1 VKKRIR
7 NRYRKEKEDPVAML
21 KRIVAIAAVAAIALF
36 CLGGSALAAPPADWP
51 KKIVFGIIPTDSSA
65 NITERFDNLVKY
77 LEKRL
82 GVPVEV
88 KVATDYAGVITGMQ
102 FKHID
107 LAYFGPK
114 SYVEAAKRANAEA
127 FVIEVS
133 KDGSK
138 GYYGLIITKKGSGL
152 KSVADLKGKVWA
164 FVDPNSTSGT
174 LVPMVHFLN
183 DLKIDPE
190 TYFSKVIYSG
200 SHEASMISIKTGKI
214 DGAST
219 NDLDMARGEGKQWN
233 SEKDFEIIWKSQ
245 LIPGSPM
252 AYRKD
257 LPVSLKKALTDA
269 FLAYDDKAG
278 LEMLKIKGYAPVT
291 DKTYDAVRDLMDVQK
306 RMKK

>member
-1 VKKRIR
+1 MKR
-7 NRYRKEKEDPVAML
+7 L
-21 KRIVAIAAVAAIALF
+21 IATLAVAAFALLIF
-36 CLGGSALAAPPADWP
+36 GGSALAAPPADWP
-51 KKIVFGIIPTDSSA
+51 KKLVFGIIPTDSSA
-65 NITERFDNLVKY
+65 NITERFDSLVKY

-82 GVPVEV
+82 EVPVEV

-102 FKHID
+102 FKHVD
-107 LAYFGPK
+107 FAYFGPK

-133 KDGSK
+133 MDGSK
-138 GYYGLIITKKGSGL
+138 GYYGLIIAKKGSGI
-152 KSVADLKGKVWA
+152 KTMTDLKGKVWA

-174 LVPMVHFLN
+174 LVPMVYFLN
-183 DLKIDPE
+183 DLKIDPS

-214 DGAST
+214 DAAST
-219 NDLDMARGEGKQWN
+219 NDLDMARGNGKQWN
-233 SEKDFEIIWKSQ
+233 SEKDFEIIWTSQ

-257 LPVSLKKALTDA
+257 LPASLKKALTDA
-269 FLAYDDKAG
+269 FLAYNDKAG

-291 DKTYDAVRDLMDVQK
+291 DKTYDPIRALIDVQK
-306 RMKK
+306 QLKK

>member
-1 VKKRIR
+1 MMKR
-7 NRYRKEKEDPVAML
+7 L
-21 KRIVAIAAVAAIALF
+21 IATLAVSAFALF
-36 CLGGSALAAPPADWP
+36 IFGGSALAAPPADWP
-51 KKIVFGIIPTDSSA
+51 KKLVFGIIPTDSSA
-65 NITERFDNLVKY
+65 NITERFGSLVKY
-77 LEKRL
+77 LENKL

-102 FKHID
+102 FRHVD
-107 LAYFGPK
+107 FAYFGPK

-133 KDGSK
+133 QDGSK
-138 GYYGLIITKKGSGL
+138 GYHGLIVTKKGSGL
-152 KSVADLKGKVWA
+152 KTMADLKGKVWA

-174 LVPMVHFLN
+174 LVPMVYFLN
-183 DLKIDPE
+183 ELKIDPSA
-190 TYFSKVIYSG
+190 YFSKVIYSG

-233 SEKDFEIIWKSQ
+233 AEKDFEIIWKSQ

-257 LPVSLKKALTDA
+257 LPASLKKALTDA
-269 FLAYDDKAG
+269 FIAYNDKEG
-278 LEMLKIKGYAPVT
+278 LELLKIKGYAPVT
-291 DKTYDAVRDLMDVQK
+291 DKTYDAIRDLMDVQK
-306 RMKK
+306 KIKK

>member
-1 VKKRIR
+1 MRIKRL
-7 NRYRKEKEDPVAML
+7 VATL
-21 KRIVAIAAVAAIALF
+21 ALAAFALLAA
-36 CLGGSALAAPPADWP
+36 GGPAPAAPPADWP
-51 KKIVFGIIPTDSSA
+51 KKLVFGIIPTDSSA

-77 LEKRL
+77 LEKKL
-82 GVPVEV
+82 GVPIEV

-107 LAYFGPK
+107 FAYFGPK

-127 FVIEVS
+127 FVIEVA

-138 GYYGLIITKKGSGL
+138 GYHGLIVTKKGSGL
-152 KSVADLKGKVWA
+152 KSIADLKGKTWA

-174 LVPMVHFLN
+174 LVPLVYFLEE
-183 DLKIDPE
+183 LKIDPE

-200 SHEASMISIKTGKI
+200 SHEASMIAVKTGRI

-233 SEKDFEIIWKSQ
+233 AEKDFEIIWKSK
-245 LIPGSPM
+245 LIPAAPM

-257 LPVSLKKALTDA
+257 LPASLRKALADA
-269 FLAYDDKAG
+269 FVAYDDKAG
-278 LEMLKIKGYAPVT
+278 LEQIKIRGYVPAS
-291 DKTYDAVRDLMDVQK
+291 DKTFDAIRELMEVQK
-306 RMKK
+306 KMKK